1 MTNLELNDKL
11 KDICLMPNYIEAL
24 LAIKRLEPEY
34 KKTDFYKETKIS
46 IADLIKNAKIWY
58 ITDLTQLGSTI
69 QKLIDGLSLE
79 KIQDIINQV
88 GQTFEEENEE
98 ITEAAQTYKELLKK

>member
-1 MTNLELNDKL
+1 MTNSELNDKL

-58 ITDLTQLGSTI
+58 ITDLTQLGSII

-79 KIQDIINQV
+79 KIQDIINQI

>member
-1 MTNLELNDKL
+1 MTNLELNNKL

-34 KKTDFYKETKIS
+34 KKTDFYKETKIPMG
-46 IADLIKNAKIWY
+46 DLIKNAKIWY
-58 ITDLTQLGSTI
+58 ITDLSQLGETI

-88 GQTFEEENEE
+88 EKTFEEENEE
-98 ITEAAQTYKELLKK
+98 ITEAAQTYKELLEK